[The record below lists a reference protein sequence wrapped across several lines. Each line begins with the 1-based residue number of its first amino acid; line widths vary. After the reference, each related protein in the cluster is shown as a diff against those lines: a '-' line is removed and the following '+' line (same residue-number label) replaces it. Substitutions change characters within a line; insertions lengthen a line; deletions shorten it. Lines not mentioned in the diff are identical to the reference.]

1 MSTRMQQRR
10 GTAAQWISTNNGN
23 GPILAAGEVGY
34 ESDTNKF
41 KIGDGV
47 NHWVDL
53 QYFLDEASIGG
64 SLDGFVP
71 TSDLAQP
78 LGVATLDGSGKLLSS
93 QIPNIDEISQD
104 AVASAITAGNGISKE
119 YNDGADTITIALSHD
134 VEITGTLTLS
144 QAPTADLEAATKLYV
159 DNVVSGINFHEA
171 VKAATVEALTASY
184 SNGTSGVGA
193 TLTNSGT
200 MAGLVIDGVTLLAD
214 DRVLVKDQTDAK
226 QNGVY
231 VVSVVGSP
239 LVNWELVRASDAD
252 NSPAGEFKAGDFNLV
267 ISGDVNAGYGFVNST
282 SGAITVG
289 TTNITYAPF
298 NAGKTVV
305 AGTGLWETAPGV
317 IGIDDTVATL
327 SDAQTLTNKGIDF
340 ANNSVTMTL
349 AELNASV
356 TDANVAT
363 VIGTE
368 TLQNKTLTAPEIN
381 SATINDGTIAGSAL
395 SGVTVTDSTLAGA
408 TTLSGSITGGTIN
421 ANTLE
426 LAGVS
431 VATTSDLSTHASD
444 STNVHGVADMT
455 ALATTTY
462 VDTAVSTHSSDTTSV
477 HGIADTEALVTLTGT
492 QTLSGKT
499 IADPTFTG
507 DITLNNT
514 GDFTI
519 SSNDNIVLTPGSGKD
534 IKWGT
539 SVIQKRVG
547 NVTDTEIGYLEGVT
561 SAIQTQLDGKAFSS
575 DLSTHASDTTSVHGI
590 ADTSL
595 LVTTTGTQTLS
606 NKTLSSPVIEVGS
619 VTVLATESGVGTDYT
634 STYAH
639 DGVADLSFYKD
650 GATFSAFSVGDTV
663 RVLSEIDSTINS
675 VTWEVLS
682 IDLVLAYLPNIT
694 LRATGVADGLFA
706 TVSDGVLQKISG
718 SSATISATEISYL
731 DGVTSSIQTQLNEKA
746 PLASPTFTGTT
757 TVNDLEIGGALTFS
771 GTATQINQTD
781 LTLEDPMIYLAE
793 GNTANINDIGFVGAM
808 NDGTYQH
815 VGLVRDASAGTW
827 KLFKGVT
834 DEPTSTVNFGQGSL
848 DDISVGGLTAS
859 SITVGDVSNTE
870 FGYLNGVTSAIQT
883 QLDDK
888 APLESPALTGT
899 PTAPTAAALTNTTQV
914 ATTAYVQEDN
924 KVAYVSVSGTSLTVA
939 QSTHMFK
946 TVHCTSNSAVSVS
959 IPTDASD
966 DWPIGTYVNIRQMGT
981 GQITVAAA
989 TPAETTVVATDSQFK
1004 SRVQYSEIVLEKI
1017 AANSWIVVGDTTA

>member
-119 YNDGADTITIALSHD
+119 YNDGDDTITIALSHD
-134 VEITGTLTLS
+134 VEIAGTLTLS
-144 QAPTADLEAATKLYV
+144 QAPAADLEAATKLYV
-159 DNVVSGINFHEA
+159 DNVTSGINFHEA

-184 SNGTSGVGA
+184 SNGTNGVGA

-267 ISGDVNAGYGFVNST
+267 ISGDVNAGYGFVNSS

-289 TTNITYAPF
+289 TTEVTYAPF

-349 AELNASV
+349 SELNTSV
-356 TDANVAT
+356 TDANIAT
-363 VIGTE
+363 ISGTE
-368 TLQNKTLTAPEIN
+368 SLQNKTLL
-381 SATINDGTIAGSAL
+381 SATIETATIDG
-395 SGVTVTDSTLAGA
+395 ST
-408 TTLSGSITGGTIN
+408 ITGGSIDVPSLKLSGT
-421 ANTLE
+421 T
-426 LAGVS
+426 
-431 VATTSDLSTHASD
+431 VATSSDLSTHASET
-444 STNVHGVADMT
+444 TNVHGVADMT

-462 VDTAVSTHSSDTTSV
+462 VDTAVGNIDLSTKQDVVSGVSSVEIGYLDGVTSA
-477 HGIADTEALVTLTGT
+477 IQT
-492 QTLSGKT
+492 QIDAKAQS
-499 IADPTFTG
+499 DSPTFTG

-561 SAIQTQLDGKAFSS
+561 SAIQTQIEAKLASADAVSANTANKVVKRDSSGNFSANDITAVGKFAVGTAGVVQDYGFLDGSMNI
-575 DLSTHASDTTSVHGI
+575 AS
-590 ADTSL
+590 
-595 LVTTTGTQTLS
+595 
-606 NKTLSSPVIEVGS
+606 N
-619 VTVLATESGVGTDYT
+619 
-634 STYAH
+634 
-639 DGVADLSFYKD
+639 
-650 GATFSAFSVGDTV
+650 
-663 RVLSEIDSTINS
+663 
-675 VTWEVLS
+675 
-682 IDLVLAYLPNIT
+682 
-694 LRATGVADGLFA
+694 TGVSLQIQGGSGLGLGAIDGDMMLYVNPGYEVYINDSSVAGNEVA
-706 TVSDGVLQKISG
+706 TKGYVDNAVD
-718 SSATISATEISYL
+718 AVL
-731 DGVTSSIQTQLNEKA
+731 DGG
-746 PLASPTFTGTT
+746 TFTGTV
-757 TVNDLEIGGALTFS
+757 TVDDLEIGGALTFS

-989 TPAETTVVATDSQFK
+989 TPATTTVVATDSQFK

-1017 AANSWIVVGDTTA
+1017 AANSWIVVGDTAA

>member
-1 MSTRMQQRR
+1 MQQRR

-23 GPILAAGEVGY
+23 GPILAAGEIGY

-41 KIGDGV
+41 KLGDGV

-53 QYFLDEASIGG
+53 EYFLDEASIGG

-119 YNDGADTITIALSHD
+119 YNDGDDTITIALSHD
-134 VEITGTLTLS
+134 VEIAGTLTLS

-159 DNVVSGINFHEA
+159 DNVTSGINFHEA

-200 MAGLVIDGVTLLAD
+200 KAGLVIDGVTLSAD

-226 QNGVY
+226 QNGIY
-231 VVSVVGSP
+231 VVSVIGSP

-252 NSPAGEFKAGDFNLV
+252 NSPAGEFKPGDFTLV
-267 ISGDVNAGYGFVNST
+267 IGGTDNAGYGFVNST

-305 AGTGLWETAPGV
+305 TGIGLWETSPGV
-317 IGIDDTVATL
+317 IAIDNTVATL
-327 SDAQTLTNKGIDF
+327 DDSQTFTNKGISFSD
-340 ANNSVTMTL
+340 NSVTMTL

-381 SATINDGTIAGSAL
+381 SAAINDGTIEGSAL
-395 SGVTVTDSTLAGA
+395 SGVTVTDSTLDGA

-431 VATTSDLSTHASD
+431 VATTSDISTHASD

-462 VDTAVSTHSSDTTSV
+462 VETAVSTHSSDTTSV

-492 QTLSGKT
+492 Q
-499 IADPTFTG
+499 
-507 DITLNNT
+507 N
-514 GDFTI
+514 
-519 SSNDNIVLTPGSGKD
+519 
-534 IKWGT
+534 
-539 SVIQKRVG
+539 
-547 NVTDTEIGYLEGVT
+547 
-561 SAIQTQLDGKAFSS
+561 
-575 DLSTHASDTTSVHGI
+575 
-590 ADTSL
+590 
-595 LVTTTGTQTLS
+595 LV
-606 NKTLSSPVIEVGS
+606 NKTLDNPTILVG
-619 VTVLATESGVGTDYT
+619 
-634 STYAH
+634 
-639 DGVADLSFYKD
+639 ADP
-650 GATFSAFSVGDTV
+650 
-663 RVLSEIDSTINS
+663 
-675 VTWEVLS
+675 
-682 IDLVLAYLPNIT
+682 AY
-694 LRATGVADGLFA
+694 D
-706 TVSDGVLQKISG
+706 
-718 SSATISATEISYL
+718 TISATEIGYL
-731 DGVTSSIQTQLNEKA
+731 DGVTSNIQSQLNNKQAVVSGVSSTEIGYLDGVTSALQTQLDAK
-746 PLASPTFTGTT
+746 LASADAVSANTSNKIVKRDSSGNFATNRMTANSIYLGADGVGGSIVDQSWLDGTMAVQSGGSASLYLYGATGMSFATTSGDITFFMNGSDKVYLNDSAVSDNAFATIGDVSTAVDAVLDGGTFTGT
-757 TVNDLEIGGALTFS
+757 VIVDDLEIGGSLTFS
-771 GTATQINQTD
+771 GTATQIDQTN

-793 GNTANINDIGFVGAM
+793 GNTANINDIGFVGAID
-808 NDGTYQH
+808 DGTYQH
-815 VGLVRDASAGTW
+815 VGLVRDASEGTW

-834 DEPTSTVNFGQGSL
+834 DEPTTTVNFGQGSL

-883 QLDDK
+883 QIDDK
-888 APLESPALTGT
+888 APLESPELTGT

-989 TPAETTVVATDSQFK
+989 TPATTTVVATDSQFK

-1017 AANSWIVVGDTTA
+1017 AANSWIVVGDTAA